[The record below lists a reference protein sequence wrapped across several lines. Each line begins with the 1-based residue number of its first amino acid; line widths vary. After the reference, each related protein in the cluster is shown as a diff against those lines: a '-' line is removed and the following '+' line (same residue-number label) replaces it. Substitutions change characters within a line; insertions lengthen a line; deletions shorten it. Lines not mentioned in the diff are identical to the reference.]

1 MANLL
6 AQWLRPLLHIINSK
20 GGVALYFLWKNKPR
34 AVLGHA
40 FNWIPGNEIG
50 KRLEEVGCFMTAD
63 DARAYLQANYPRSGV
78 SVLNKKVFQQKIKT
92 KKLPQLK
99 AIEFVPPDKG
109 ASGDGHLVYAEYLE
123 RVVGDAV
130 PGANTVIFPPANVT
144 ETSSTELLRDV
155 QSLLEQTQRGISS
168 LTEREDILRDK
179 VRQLDLITSDRL
191 HQAEFYD
198 LSDEAAAEYV
208 AALKENQVLR
218 RRYKNELAAVLVAK
232 EALRGVDC
240 SGLEDALK
248 QIAALGKQS
257 YHCRVLTEKDTIVK
271 LTKQNYGKEAAR
283 NA

>member
-1 MANLL
+1 M
-6 AQWLRPLLHIINSK
+6 
-20 GGVALYFLWKNKPR
+20 
-34 AVLGHA
+34 
-40 FNWIPGNEIG
+40 
-50 KRLEEVGCFMTAD
+50 
-63 DARAYLQANYPRSGV
+63 
-78 SVLNKKVFQQKIKT
+78 
-92 KKLPQLK
+92 
-99 AIEFVPPDKG
+99 
-109 ASGDGHLVYAEYLE
+109 
-123 RVVGDAV
+123 
-130 PGANTVIFPPANVT
+130 
-144 ETSSTELLRDV
+144 
-155 QSLLEQTQRGISS
+155 
-168 LTEREDILRDK
+168 RDK